1 MSTQIQKKSLAD
13 NKLFWK
19 IVVLILQFVAVYL
32 PPFGEMTVLGMH
44 ILFILLG
51 TIVGWVFI
59 DLGWPSVSG
68 IIALGTSGAYASMGE
83 ALAACLGSQTQWMVF
98 GALLICAFVT
108 ESGLAEVIAGFLLN
122 LKISRKSP
130 FVMSFFFFIGAYLVA
145 AVSACQI
152 AVLLFIGLYR
162 GLAEKAGVKA
172 GDLINSYWLCGLALC
187 AVFGE
192 MFPPYKISLII
203 LLNIY
208 NAAVQTPL
216 SALQGIIWGIGG
228 SLILTIVYI
237 VFCKCVIR
245 IDLSRFD
252 PSVLQIE
259 KITPSKEQKT
269 MLWYILAMVIM
280 LVVPSIFS
288 SSTFPLFVGMNY
300 LGYGGLMLILVVV
313 MMTVPINGKPLL
325 EMTTMGKGFNWSV
338 FWMAAFYT
346 TISGFI
352 SKNSVGISATLSAWF
367 APLLTV
373 LPAVVFVILA
383 IYLSMILSNFLNN
396 MVVALVFISAIV
408 ALSHSIEGINLAAA
422 TIAIYLG
429 SNCAIGM
436 PSANPVNAIA
446 FSTNDLITFKNQ
458 SRLGWITGFVMATIS
473 VGIYFVM
480 AIVFNMMGLV

>member
-1 MSTQIQKKSLAD
+1 
-13 NKLFWK
+13 
-19 IVVLILQFVAVYL
+19 
-32 PPFGEMTVLGMH
+32 
-44 ILFILLG
+44 
-51 TIVGWVFI
+51 
-59 DLGWPSVSG
+59 
-68 IIALGTSGAYASMGE
+68 
-83 ALAACLGSQTQWMVF
+83 MVF

-192 MFPPYKISLII
+192 MFPPYK
-203 LLNIY
+203 
-208 NAAVQTPL
+208 
-216 SALQGIIWGIGG
+216 
-228 SLILTIVYI
+228 
-237 VFCKCVIR
+237 
-245 IDLSRFD
+245 
-252 PSVLQIE
+252 
-259 KITPSKEQKT
+259 KT

-300 LGYGGLMLILVVV
+300 LGYGDLMLILVVV

-325 EMTTMGKGFNWSV
+325 EMTTMGKGFNWGV

-352 SKNSVGISATLSAWF
+352 SKDSVGISATLSAWF